1 MTERVRK
8 RTSKWD
14 LTEDPPKF
22 PIMNRQDMSFG
33 RGNESNHDSRLK
45 HERNSS
51 KNTGNRY
58 PKGPDTNPN
67 SGLKSE
73 GNSRW
78 PSWEPPSGYC
88 ADLKDDYDN
97 RGFNE
102 VSQTMKTWDR
112 NRGYS
117 TSMSPGLDGWRHQ
130 SRSRSP
136 RSIWSK
142 SHRSRSRS
150 PPRRLRSRSRS
161 PPRRLRSRSR
171 SPPRGR
177 RSRSRSPPRGLRS
190 RSRSPPHGLERDSE
204 GWNDRTRGRSGVS
217 PSLCSDFVRGR
228 CRRASQCRFLHQEN
242 NGYEDRR
249 HSVSIPEDNWGSR
262 PERVGS
268 YVHPNNLERD
278 YSRDELS
285 HGYESQRSKR
295 SSEVCINFIRGK
307 CARGSSCRFIH
318 ETSIADG
325 RGTSERAHERDLKS
339 YSGHDHRREP
349 HRNNGA
355 LCKFFAAGNCLK
367 GINCK
372 FSHESAAHDR
382 SEGRS
387 VDDRRGRNL
396 GDENRSWGGSKRS
409 DEAAVSAHGSAQRCN
424 DKTWEGSKWNDEATD
439 STHVSGQGWS
449 PTDGSGRTGNS
460 GLNDRRWDKQSVGL
474 TWNDDKPLG
483 NRPEGRSA
491 SATRSDENK
500 SRGGTKWSD
509 EAGDLVHDTV
519 EEQSVNNGRIQSGWD
534 DSRWNKKPILL
545 IREGEG
551 ADPEVQRFPKG
562 EKDDNGGQF
571 GNEDEK
577 KSLGG
582 PKWSDNAIGS
592 EATKIPDWRNDNDV
606 QNSIPVTWPTQ
617 RSLDDRRD
625 YIMDDSNRTLGCLTR
640 SDIPSD
646 QDVHKSP
653 PWISDNKSARM
664 GVQLPRGRDE
674 TLNFMS
680 VSSDGAE
687 KHQYPHFID
696 NERSAFGIQDIQSC
710 SRDITMLSHEE
721 NSVLNVS
728 GQHHPA
734 SAMHPEGVTNP
745 ASTVMIYPAVSAIN
759 AQSQHIFSS
768 PSPRLQ
774 SFDLNGPVEDFASP
788 NHQTLLHT
796 RKTIN
801 EAGEN
806 DPKKSPITQNITT
819 EQVAKISHLSA
830 SLAQIFG
837 NKQQLPQLYASL
849 NSTNP
854 YPNSTGPGASVGGSY
869 HQSNQNAWCQ
879 KPYDPFSSSME
890 SSQVSVPLP
899 GILEMPVK
907 PNSTADHESQ
917 TPVQSSVLS
926 SVAGGANGIDP
937 SENDNKEK
945 MGDHQSNELNQS
957 ETDKND
963 KAIDCIVKEQET
975 APSGEANGDGGIDE
989 DAKKSKDTKG
999 MRMFKFALV
1008 EFVKEILKPT
1018 WKEGQ
1023 LSKDAHKAVVK
1034 KVIDKVT
1041 GSVQEDHIPQT
1052 QEKIDQYLA
1061 YSKTKLTKLVE
1072 AYVERYLKT

>member
-22 PIMNRQDMSFG
+22 PIMSRQDNSSFG
-33 RGNESNHDSRLK
+33 RGNESNHDSRSK

-58 PKGPDTNPN
+58 PKWPDTNPN

-78 PSWEPPSGYC
+78 SSWEPPSGYS
-88 ADLKDDYDN
+88 ADPKDDYDN
-97 RGFNE
+97 RRFNE

-117 TSMSPGLDGWRHQ
+117 TSMSPGHDVWRHQ

-136 RSIWSK
+136 RSSWSK

-171 SPPRGR
+171 SPPRGL

-190 RSRSPPHGLERDSE
+190 RSRSPPHGLKRDLE
-204 GWNDRTRGRSGVS
+204 GWNERTRGRSGVS
-217 PSLCSDFVRGR
+217 PPLCTDFVKGR
-228 CRRASQCRFLHQEN
+228 CRRGSQCRFLHQEN
-242 NGYEDRR
+242 NDYEDRR
-249 HSVSIPEDNWGSR
+249 HSVGVPEDSWGSR
-262 PERVGS
+262 HERVGS
-268 YVHPNNLERD
+268 YVHPNNLEQD
-278 YSRDELS
+278 YSRNELS

-295 SSEVCINFIRGK
+295 SSEMCINFLRGK
-307 CARGSSCRFIH
+307 CIRGSSCRFIH

-325 RGTSERAHERDLKS
+325 HGTSEMAHERDIKS
-339 YSGHDHRREP
+339 YSGLDHRLES
-349 HRNNGA
+349 HRNNGV
-355 LCKFFAAGNCLK
+355 LCKFFAAGNCRK
-367 GINCK
+367 GISCN
-372 FSHESAAHDR
+372 FSHEGAAHDR

-396 GDENRSWGGSKRS
+396 GDENRSWGGSKWS

-424 DKTWEGSKWNDEATD
+424 EKSWGGSKWNDEATD
-439 STHVSGQGWS
+439 SAHVSAQGC
-449 PTDGSGRTGNS
+449 
-460 GLNDRRWDKQSVGL
+460 GLNDQRSNKQSVGL
-474 TWNDDKPLG
+474 TWNDDEPPG
-483 NRPEGRSA
+483 NRPEGRSVG
-491 SATRSDENK
+491 ATRSDENK
-500 SRGGTKWSD
+500 SWGGPKWSD
-509 EAGDLVHDTV
+509 EAGDSAHDTV
-519 EEQSVNNGRIQSGWD
+519 EEQSVNDGRIQSGWD
-534 DSRWNKKPILL
+534 DARWNKKPIVLT
-545 IREGEG
+545 RDGEA
-551 ADPEVQRFPKG
+551 ADSEVQRFSKG
-562 EKDDNGGQF
+562 GKDDNEGQS

-577 KSLGG
+577 TSLGG

-592 EATKIPDWRNDNDV
+592 EATKIPDWRNDNGV
-606 QNSIPVTWPTQ
+606 QNSVPVTWPTQ
-617 RSLDDRRD
+617 RSMDDRRD
-625 YIMDDSNRTLGCLTR
+625 YIMDDSNRTLGGLTQ

-664 GVQLPRGRDE
+664 GVQLPRGREE
-674 TLNFMS
+674 TLDFTS

-687 KHQYPHFID
+687 THQYPHFIN
-696 NERSAFGIQDIQSC
+696 NERSAFGIQDIE
-710 SRDITMLSHEE
+710 SRSREITMLSHEQ
-721 NSVLNVS
+721 NSILSVS
-728 GQHHPA
+728 GQHHPTI
-734 SAMHPEGVTNP
+734 AMRPEGVTHP
-745 ASTVMIYPAVSAIN
+745 ASTVMIYPAVSAMN

-788 NHQTLLHT
+788 NPQTLLYT
-796 RKTIN
+796 RETIKGR
-801 EAGEN
+801 GEN

-837 NKQQLPQLYASL
+837 NTQQLPQLYATL

-854 YPNSTGPGASVGGSY
+854 YPNSTGLGASVGGSY
-869 HQSNQNAWCQ
+869 LQSNQNAWSQ
-879 KPYDPFSSSME
+879 KPYDPVSSSME
-890 SSQVSVPLP
+890 SSQATVPLP
-899 GILEMPVK
+899 GNLEMPVK
-907 PNSTADHESQ
+907 QNSAAQADHESQ
-917 TPVQSSVLS
+917 TPVQSSVPS
-926 SVAGGANGIDP
+926 SLAGGPNGVDP
-937 SENDNKEK
+937 SDNDNKEK
-945 MGDHQSNELNQS
+945 MGHHQSNELNQL
-957 ETDKND
+957 EIDKNG
-963 KAIDCIVKEQET
+963 KAIDGIVKEQET
-975 APSGEANGDGGIDE
+975 VRSGEANGDGGGDE

-1023 LSKDAHKAVVK
+1023 LSKDAHKTVVK

-1072 AYVERYLKT
+1072 AYVERYSKT